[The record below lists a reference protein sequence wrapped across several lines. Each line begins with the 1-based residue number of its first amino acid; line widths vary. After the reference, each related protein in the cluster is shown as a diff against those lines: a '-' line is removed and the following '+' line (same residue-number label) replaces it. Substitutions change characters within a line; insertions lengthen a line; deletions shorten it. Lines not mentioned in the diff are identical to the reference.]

1 MHRSQT
7 KHNGVGCAKT
17 PAAILR
23 SQQAIRWSSS
33 TGGAMSGGGGL
44 IPDAASSISSRKVQ
58 LRIARTLL
66 QHVWTPHHDAITK
79 EEQDRKDRVEL
90 SLGLMVAGT
99 DCYDTSAIPIQ
110 VSRRFNAGH

>member
-33 TGGAMSGGGGL
+33 TGGAMSGGEADSF
-44 IPDAASSISSRKVQ
+44 PM
-58 LRIARTLL
+58 LR
-66 QHVWTPHHDAITK
+66 
-79 EEQDRKDRVEL
+79 RVFRL
-90 SLGLMVAGT
+90 V
-99 DCYDTSAIPIQ
+99 
-110 VSRRFNAGH
+110 RFNCGLPGLSSSMYGRHITTR